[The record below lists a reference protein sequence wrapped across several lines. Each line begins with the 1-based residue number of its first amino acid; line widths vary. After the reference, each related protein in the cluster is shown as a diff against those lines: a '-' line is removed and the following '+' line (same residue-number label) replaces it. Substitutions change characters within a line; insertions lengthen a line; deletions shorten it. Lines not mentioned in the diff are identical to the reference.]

1 MAVVENN
8 KEMVPFEHYV
18 GLFRS
23 LNPEEAAARCG
34 VTFDS
39 ARGEFAIR
47 LLYADYAISWP
58 EFAIRSDDPG
68 AFALGNLP
76 AQMLLIRFLLE
87 GQAAPATEKFL
98 TYREMPWGD
107 VYLKPFTGR
116 CLTRAAFTFG
126 TRLPAF
132 CKAMDAS
139 DAQKVLPNYKVRL
152 IVWEGDDEFPPNA
165 QILFSA
171 NFPVSFSAED
181 RTVVGDVVISD
192 IKRKM

>member
-18 GLFRS
+18 GLFRT

-34 VTFDS
+34 VAFDS

-58 EFAIRSDDPG
+58 EFAIRSDNPG

-87 GQAAPATEKFL
+87 GQSAPATEKFL
-98 TYREMPWGD
+98 TYREMP
-107 VYLKPFTGR
+107 
-116 CLTRAAFTFG
+116 
-126 TRLPAF
+126 
-132 CKAMDAS
+132 
-139 DAQKVLPNYKVRL
+139 
-152 IVWEGDDEFPPNA
+152 
-165 QILFSA
+165 
-171 NFPVSFSAED
+171 
-181 RTVVGDVVISD
+181 
-192 IKRKM
+192 